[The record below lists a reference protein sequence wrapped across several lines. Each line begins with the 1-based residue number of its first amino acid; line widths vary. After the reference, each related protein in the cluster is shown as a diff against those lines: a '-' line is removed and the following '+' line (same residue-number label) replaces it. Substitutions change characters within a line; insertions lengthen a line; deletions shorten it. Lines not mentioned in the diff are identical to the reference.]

1 MNIYIAT
8 QPIFDSHMNVV
19 AYEIL
24 YRNSEENVY
33 SATNADV
40 ASSSVVVNTFNTI
53 GIEELTGGRPAFI
66 NFTRKLILDEVASI
80 FPNDKLVIEIIEDVE
95 IDEEVIAK
103 VQELKDQGYQICLDN
118 FEVGER
124 YERLIPLANYVKVDF
139 YSHSPEEIK
148 QIIDY
153 IDGRAQI
160 LAVKVETM
168 EEFED
173 AVNQEFDFFQ
183 GYFFSKPIMHTSK
196 DIAPFKLNY
205 LQLIKKVNEAEINF
219 DDVSDIISRDTTLS
233 YKLLM
238 LVNSVTFSMRR
249 EITNIRQAVV
259 VLGQQGLKKWI
270 TLLALKGMSEDK
282 PLELVRLSLIRA
294 KFAEELAKIY
304 APKNEGEYFLLGL
317 LSAIDAMMDRPME
330 EVLESINIADDMKL
344 ALVKKEGPYADL
356 LKVIFA
362 YEIADE
368 ELLTEKIEE
377 LNISRDKVFEFYL
390 GSCHWYNEIMES
402 IKA

>member
-1 MNIYIAT
+1 
-8 QPIFDSHMNVV
+8 MNVV